1 MEASALIFNL
11 GVCQMSP
18 KKSAGLLAVIIYL
31 FLPAKYLLAQ
41 DIKLPD
47 NSNGKYVT
55 TEKFDFVDKIIGQ
68 KPATLYRTVDGL
80 IIDNYNAQT
89 DGSDTVTVKMNV
101 YNPLMISGKVKVYNP
116 DGTIDIDNKANKDIE
131 ARSNIGKNIIDQ
143 GAKMVT
149 EYINAA
155 QGKDG
160 TFLDIFK
167 YSALDPRVNIP
178 SQEIKVTLKPGQTV
192 EITNKDKESLSSQ
205 KAEAIYDLVFA
216 IAKTGNKKEPDKA
229 IKQRFIEAFKEALEK
244 ELNTP
249 IIAGN
254 INLIEAIK
262 EGKTL
267 DQIVDKPAFEKTIE
281 ILNELLKKSVKV
293 SGDTAYDTLT
303 DTLSE
308 GTGIALKAIGA
319 GGVAVASDV
328 VYGIVNIGTP
338 LIKLDIIGKIN
349 NLPKSPGL
357 LIANNDGSIFYST
370 STVRIPVPLNTYPT
384 DVMLSGITGITQTG
398 SSPIGSASNHF
409 PITTYTQ
416 FKAAD
421 RPVQDELN
429 RGQFRP
435 ITDQAKDTYT
445 NGTIVKAPLDIGL
458 TWNQST
464 KLDLDSHTVTPSG
477 DHVYYD
483 QRGSLT
489 NSPNT
494 FLYRDSIPASGTLG
508 AEQTRIT
515 TFQEGEYR
523 FYVYNYSDQQ
533 NLAPA
538 GLSNSSAKVQLFQ
551 GGGLLSDIPNDPNVF
566 NLNDPNLQ
574 KVGQP
579 YPGTNTFNV
588 PTGQSG
594 NAWYVF
600 KLNTR
605 TGILN
610 RVDRFSN
617 VDSSSNIPKF
627 K

>member
-1 MEASALIFNL
+1 
-11 GVCQMSP
+11 MSP
-18 KKSAGLLAVIIYL
+18 KKSTGLLAVIIYL
-31 FLPAKYLLAQ
+31 FLPVKYLLAQ
-41 DIKLPD
+41 DLKLPD

-55 TEKFDFVDKIIGQ
+55 TEKFDFIDKIIGQ

-80 IIDNYNAQT
+80 IIDNYNAQA
-89 DGSDTVTVKMNV
+89 DERGNVTVKINV
-101 YNPLMISGKVKVYNP
+101 YNPLMISGQVKVYNS
-116 DGTIDIDNKANKDIE
+116 DGSIDKEASKDIE

-143 GAKMVT
+143 GAKMVA
-149 EYINAA
+149 ESINAA

-178 SQEIKVTLKPGQTV
+178 SQKIEVTLKPGQTV
-192 EITNKDKESLSSQ
+192 EITNKDKESLSFQ

-216 IAKTGNKKEPDKA
+216 IAKTKDKKEPDKA
-229 IKQRFIEAFKEALEK
+229 IKKRFVEAFKEALGK
-244 ELNTP
+244 ELNVP
-249 IIAGN
+249 IIADN
-254 INLIEAIK
+254 INLLESIK

-267 DQIVDKPAFEKTIE
+267 DQIVNKPAFEKTIS
-281 ILNELLKKSVKV
+281 ILNNLLSKSVKI
-293 SGDTAYDTLT
+293 SGDSAYDTLT
-303 DTLSE
+303 ETLSD
-308 GTGIALKAIGA
+308 GTGVALKAIGA
-319 GGVAVASDV
+319 GGVAIANDL
-328 VYGIVNIGTP
+328 VYGVLVNIGTP

-357 LIANNDGSIFYST
+357 LIANNDGSIFYPI
-370 STVRIPVPLNTYPT
+370 STVRIPIPLNTYPT
-384 DVMLSGITGITQTG
+384 DIMIDGLTGITQIG
-398 SSPIGSASNHF
+398 SSPIGSASSRF
-409 PITTYTQ
+409 PITTYNQ

-421 RPVQDELN
+421 QPVQDELN

-435 ITDQAKDTYT
+435 IPEQAANTYT
-445 NGTIVKAPLDIGL
+445 DGTIVKAPLDIGL

-477 DHVYYD
+477 EHVYFA

-489 NSPNT
+489 NTPNT
-494 FLYRDSIPASGTLG
+494 FLYRDSIPAGGQLG

-515 TFQEGEYR
+515 SFQEGEYR

-533 NLAPA
+533 NLAPT

-551 GGGLLSDIPNDPNVF
+551 GGGILSDIPNDPNVF
-566 NLNDPNLQ
+566 NLANPELQ

-579 YPGTNTFNV
+579 YPGTNTFNL

-594 NAWYVF
+594 NTWYVF

-617 VDSSSNIPKF
+617 VNGSSNVPKF

>member
-41 DIKLPD
+41 YIKLPD

-55 TEKFDFVDKIIGQ
+55 TEKLDFVDKIIGQ

-89 DGSDTVTVKMNV
+89 DGNGTVTVKMNI

-216 IAKTGNKKEPDKA
+216 IAKTGDKKEPDKA
-229 IKQRFIEAFKEALEK
+229 IKQRFIEAFKEALGK

-267 DQIVDKPAFEKTIE
+267 DQIVDKPAFEKTIK
-281 ILNELLKKSVKV
+281 ILDELLKKSVKV

-435 ITDQAKDTYT
+435 INEQGKNTYT

-464 KLDLDSHTVTPSG
+464 NLDLDSHTVTPSG
-477 DHVYYD
+477 NHVYFVE
-483 QRGSLT
+483 RGSLT
-489 NSPNT
+489 NAPNT
-494 FLYRDSIPASGTLG
+494 FLYRDSIPAGGRLG

-523 FYVYNYSDQQ
+523 FYVYNFSDQD
-533 NLAPA
+533 NLFPS
-538 GLSNSSAKVQLFQ
+538 GLPNSAAKVQLFQ
-551 GGGLLSDIPNDPNVF
+551 GGAPLTDIPNDPNTF
-566 NLNDPNLQ
+566 DLNNPALQ

-594 NAWYVF
+594 NTWYVF

-610 RVDRFSN
+610 RVDRIGNINGSSN
-617 VDSSSNIPKF
+617 VPTF